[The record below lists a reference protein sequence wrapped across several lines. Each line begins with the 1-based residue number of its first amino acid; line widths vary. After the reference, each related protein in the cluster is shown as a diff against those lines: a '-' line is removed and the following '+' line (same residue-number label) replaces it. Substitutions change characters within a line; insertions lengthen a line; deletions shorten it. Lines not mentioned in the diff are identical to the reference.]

1 MALYYAWQYASTTMS
16 KAGGLNASDT
26 TGIVLAAIPATVTAS
41 KPGIVCLTWADPLD
55 TATAEFITYTSID
68 AGTKELQGVTR
79 AAEDFAAKT
88 HDNGCTVAWV
98 VSKSHINN
106 PNDLLTGITE
116 GIKVKTSIQDVNGNE
131 VIKTPATTA
140 AVNEITVTN
149 SATGNAVS
157 IASTGG
163 DTNIGLTLSGKGTG
177 AVTLGQATSTG
188 VTLAADQPVLDS
200 SSNEYI
206 KFSKTASAVNE
217 VTITNAATG
226 NAPIIEATGGDT
238 NIHLVTRAKG
248 SAFTKK
254 SVLDQSNTTDA
265 YKHNAITLTGWGFI
279 LGDGS
284 SDLSETVTWG
294 ITATSVLSV
303 TIAFIGYKDTT
314 DPTAITDF
322 SAGYYAA
329 TCSAQGIGTTGFT
342 AVVQDTNNTAIVN
355 TRRMGYSW
363 TAVCT
368 LT

>member
-79 AAEDFAAKT
+79 AAEDFAAKS

-131 VIKTPATTA
+131 VIKTPATA
-140 AVNEITVTN
+140 SAVNEITVTN
-149 SATGNAVS
+149 AATGNGVS
-157 IASTGG
+157 IAATGG
-163 DTNIGLTLSGKGTG
+163 DTNIGVTLAGKGTG

-248 SAFTKK
+248 SGFTKI
-254 SVLDQSNTTDA
+254 SVLDQSDTTNA
-265 YKHNAITLTGWGFI
+265 YKHTTVMLTGWGWI
-279 LGDGS
+279 IGDVS
-284 SDLSETVTWG
+284 PDLTEAVTFG

-303 TIAFIGYKDTT
+303 TISPIGYKDGS

-322 SAGYYAA
+322 SSGYYALSA
-329 TCSAQGIGTTGFT
+329 SAQAITTGGFT
-342 AVVQDTNNTAIVN
+342 AVLVETNNTNLAN
-355 TRRMGYSW
+355 TRRFGYSW
-363 TAVCT
+363 TAICT